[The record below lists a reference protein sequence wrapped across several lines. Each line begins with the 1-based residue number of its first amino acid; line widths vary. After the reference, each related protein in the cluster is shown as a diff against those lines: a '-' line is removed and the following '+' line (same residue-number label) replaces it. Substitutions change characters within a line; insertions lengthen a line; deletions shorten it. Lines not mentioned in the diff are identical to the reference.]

1 MIIQVRSVSNPI
13 RRDCFIFLILIVE
26 KYIPIIYI
34 VVSVEPAIM
43 DDIFP
48 IIESGPWRYNISFRS
63 IMLEDADIGLN
74 SAIGNISFGNN
85 LISIKEIKSVRILLF
100 TNTVTDIIRA
110 NIDGKISKIIFNP
123 SFTPLKNSS

>member
-48 IIESGPWRYNISFRS
+48 IIESGP
-63 IMLEDADIGLN
+63 
-74 SAIGNISFGNN
+74 
-85 LISIKEIKSVRILLF
+85 
-100 TNTVTDIIRA
+100 
-110 NIDGKISKIIFNP
+110 
-123 SFTPLKNSS
+123 